1 VNTLPERGFV
11 MEVRI
16 GLAAL
21 LVAIGVGTCGANDS
35 AEAQR
40 RTSIHEL
47 SLEVAA
53 LQSLYDFR
61 FTADQLKVLAK
72 LAPETRED
80 DRPRTRARV
89 SREFEKALQELREA
103 LTDPEDDD
111 RIGDALA
118 EYAKIQEKEDPDLDD
133 SVEITETAKDKAP
146 EILRSLSA
154 RQLASFL
161 VGYGDQFPDPVE
173 DMKATLA
180 RVRELPEDQWKVLRR
195 VIGQSIGDQ
204 VAGLDGEKG
213 AQVGDEAIQ
222 ILIQARSLDA
232 KAFERERPALEK
244 KIQDLVKNVGPLE
257 VIRNT
262 TEIAL
267 ATLLSNPRLEA
278 ALKARTKE

>member
-1 VNTLPERGFV
+1 MDARA
-11 MEVRI
+11 RS

-21 LVAIGVGTCGANDS
+21 LMTVGLGACWS
-35 AEAQR
+35 HELKEPQR
-40 RTSIHEL
+40 RFSIHEL

-61 FTADQLKVLAK
+61 FTPVQLKVLAK

-80 DRPRTRARV
+80 DRPRTRVRV
-89 SREFEKALQELREA
+89 SREFEQALQALHKALSDPSDEDRINEA
-103 LTDPEDDD
+103 LE
-111 RIGDALA
+111 A
-118 EYAKIQEKEDPDLDD
+118 YAKIQEKEDPDLEDQ
-133 SVEITETAKDKAP
+133 VEITDAAKEKAP

-154 RQLASFL
+154 RQLATFL
-161 VGYGDQFPDPVE
+161 AGYGDEFPDPVE
-173 DMKATLA
+173 DLKEGIVK
-180 RVRELPEDQWKVLRR
+180 VRELPDEQWKALRR

-204 VAGLDGEKG
+204 VAGLDGDK
-213 AQVGDEAIQ
+213 ATQVSDEVVQ

-232 KAFERERPALEK
+232 KKFEQERPALEK

-262 TEIAL
+262 AEIAL

-278 ALKARTKE
+278 AIKARTKR